1 MTMIP
6 PSLPPERRP
15 SNRTLGALLG
25 IPSSPGPD
33 GDADR
38 SATQQLTLPLRAVD
52 VRASIAGDC
61 AVTELTEHYANA
73 SDMPLDVLHTIPLP
87 ASCAVIGF
95 EIKAG
100 DRVVRGLCRAKAAAR
115 AEFEAAKA
123 RGKSTAIV
131 ERVRDDLHRI
141 SLANVPPRT
150 EIAVTLRLAERLG
163 VQDGRFEYRLPTAL
177 SPKYV
182 PGAPTGHDGDGWSPD
197 TSDAPDASHLTPPML
212 VDTTIPVR
220 LEVRI
225 AHGVTQVMPSIAL
238 NERPR
243 PDGTVVLEPAAP
255 LSCSGDVVIRFW
267 TRTERAAMRAYT
279 DGERTL
285 VVLDPP
291 ADRAPALE
299 RTREA
304 VFVLDRSGSMDGTRI
319 EAAKEALVHALR
331 ALKPT
336 DLFQVIAF
344 DGDLE
349 SFRDS
354 PVPATPEHVSAAIT
368 WAQAVEARGGTQAI
382 PALTAACTPPVAAG
396 HVRTVLFITD
406 GDIGNDTQL
415 LQLTSK
421 LDPACRITVMGIGR
435 APSNALLERLARL
448 GGGTCTIVTSDD
460 DITSELRSLDA
471 TLAGPIAFGLH
482 EAGADPAACR
492 TADLFAGRGGTLF
505 LEGARTHVRLTSADG
520 TFAAECD
527 VTPSPM
533 PLGPLWARAE
543 VERLE
548 DRRIRHPAE
557 AKEIDAAIER
567 LGLAHHIQTRMTSF
581 VAVDEQSRVTGEA
594 ITLVQP
600 VPMADDVPFS
610 VLACSAPPS
619 GYGDV
624 YEEVCDSPEGDED
637 FDTGVRY
644 SIAPCYSPPV
654 PRSIQRPD
662 PMQFL
667 LGSPGMQ
674 LGAACK
680 LTAAREW
687 RTLAEALGLLEETLH
702 RLSHPVPPGTD
713 PVIAATMLLMML
725 ACAPERIGRSDMPD
739 VLADFDLSQ
748 SGEPWKRWMAVIDP
762 LRQQPR
768 WRRIAV
774 SAECADLSLMIKS
787 CTWVA
792 KREER

>member
-15 SNRTLGALLG
+15 SQRTLGELLG
-25 IPSSPGPD
+25 IPSTPEG
-33 GDADR
+33 GGA
-38 SATQQLTLPLRAVD
+38 QQLTLPLRAVT

-61 AVTELTEHYANA
+61 AVTELTEHYANT
-73 SDMPLDVLHTIPLP
+73 SDLPLDVLHTIPLP

-115 AEFEAAKA
+115 EEFEAAKA

-150 EIAVTLRLAERLG
+150 EIEVTLRLAERLG
-163 VQDGRFEYRLPTAL
+163 VKDGRFEYRLPTAL

-182 PGAPTGHDGDGWSPD
+182 PGASTGHDGDGWSPD
-197 TSDAPDASHLTPPML
+197 TVDAPDASHLTPPML
-212 VDTTIPVR
+212 VDTPIPVR

-238 NERPR
+238 NERQR

-255 LSCSGDVVIRFW
+255 LTCSGDVVIRFW

-291 ADRAPALE
+291 ADRTPALE

-304 VFVLDRSGSMDGTRI
+304 VFVLDRSGSMRGTRLS
-319 EAAKEALVHALR
+319 AAKKALAHALR

-336 DLFQVIAF
+336 DLFRVIAF
-344 DGDLE
+344 DDKLE
-349 SFRDS
+349 SSCDS
-354 PVPATPEHVSAAIT
+354 LVPATSKHVSAAIK
-368 WAQAVEARGGTQAI
+368 WAKAIHARGGTEAI
-382 PALTAACTPPVAAG
+382 PALRAACTPPVNAG

-406 GDIGNDTQL
+406 GAVGNDTQL

-448 GGGTCTIVTSDD
+448 GGGTCTIVMSDD
-460 DITSELRSLDA
+460 DIAAELKSLDA
-471 TLAGPIAFGLH
+471 ELAGPIAFGLH
-482 EAGADPAACR
+482 EAGTDPSTCR

-505 LEGARTHVRLTSADG
+505 LDGARTHVKLTSADG
-520 TFAAECD
+520 AFAAECD

-548 DRRIRHPAE
+548 DRRISHPAE

-594 ITLVQP
+594 ISLVQP
-600 VPMADDVPFS
+600 VSRADDARWSVHTPRTAYSRRDTSDAPYYANIAEPASLFIGS
-610 VLACSAPPS
+610 EPDPDPLPRDDDSDVVLFLKVTDDLKMRLMSGLAEGPDLQDYADLLVALEELLQLVSQPATNRNDPVLAACVLTMMVACMDKGPN
-619 GYGDV
+619 
-624 YEEVCDSPEGDED
+624 
-637 FDTGVRY
+637 
-644 SIAPCYSPPV
+644 
-654 PRSIQRPD
+654 RP
-662 PMQFL
+662 
-667 LGSPGMQ
+667 
-674 LGAACK
+674 
-680 LTAAREW
+680 
-687 RTLAEALGLLEETLH
+687 TLPKAL
-702 RLSHPVPPGTD
+702 
-713 PVIAATMLLMML
+713 
-725 ACAPERIGRSDMPD
+725 IG
-739 VLADFDLSQ
+739 FDLSPA
-748 SGEPWKRWMAVIDP
+748 GEPWKCWMKTLNSVRDEPAWKLMVPALESGDFQAIAQAADAAAP
-762 LRQQPR
+762 HLRKSR
-768 WRRIAV
+768 WRP
-774 SAECADLSLMIKS
+774 
-787 CTWVA
+787 
-792 KREER
+792 

>member
-15 SNRTLGALLG
+15 SQRTLGELLG
-25 IPSSPGPD
+25 IPSTPEG
-33 GDADR
+33 GGA
-38 SATQQLTLPLRAVD
+38 QQLTLPLRAVT

-61 AVTELTEHYANA
+61 AVTELTEHYANT
-73 SDMPLDVLHTIPLP
+73 SDLPLDVLHTIPLP

-115 AEFEAAKA
+115 EEFEAAKA

-150 EIAVTLRLAERLG
+150 EIEVTLRLAERLG
-163 VQDGRFEYRLPTAL
+163 VKDGRFEYRLPTAL

-182 PGAPTGHDGDGWSPD
+182 PGTPTGHDGDGWSLD
-197 TSDAPDASHLTPPML
+197 TDDAPDASHLTPPML
-212 VDTTIPVR
+212 VDTQIPVR

-238 NERPR
+238 NERQR
-243 PDGTVVLEPAAP
+243 PDGTVVFEPAAP
-255 LSCSGDVVIRFW
+255 LTCSGDVVIRFW

-291 ADRAPALE
+291 ADRTPALE

-304 VFVLDRSGSMDGTRI
+304 VFVLDRSGSMRGTRLS
-319 EAAKEALVHALR
+319 AAKKALAHALR

-336 DLFQVIAF
+336 DLFRVIAF
-344 DGDLE
+344 DDKLE
-349 SFRDS
+349 SSCDS
-354 PVPATPEHVSAAIT
+354 LVPATSKHVSAAIK
-368 WAQAVEARGGTQAI
+368 WAKAIHARGGTEAI
-382 PALTAACTPPVAAG
+382 PALRAACTPPVNAG

-406 GDIGNDTQL
+406 GAVGNDTQL

-460 DITSELRSLDA
+460 DIAAELKSLDA
-471 TLAGPIAFGLH
+471 ELAGPIAFGLH
-482 EAGADPAACR
+482 EAGTDPSACR

-505 LEGARTHVRLTSADG
+505 LDGARTRVKLTSADG
-520 TFAAECD
+520 AFAAECD

-548 DRRIRHPAE
+548 DRRISHPAE

-594 ITLVQP
+594 ISLVQP
-600 VPMADDVPFS
+600 VSRADDARHS
-610 VLACSAPPS
+610 VVACSMAIPL
-619 GYGDV
+619 GYADV
-624 YEEVCDSPEGDED
+624 AEDLDDDSETVECMQDDECDEETDALLS
-637 FDTGVRY
+637 
-644 SIAPCYSPPV
+644 
-654 PRSIQRPD
+654 QPD
-662 PMQFL
+662 PTDPDEYVHPMVF
-667 LGSPGMQ
+667 
-674 LGAACK
+674 
-680 LTAAREW
+680 LTAWPAMRLSA
-687 RTLAEALGLLEETLH
+687 TMILAQSRRWQALANGLALLEERQH
-702 RLSHPVPPGTD
+702 RLSFHVATGTD
-713 PVIAATMLLMML
+713 PAIALTVLLMML
-725 ACAPERIGRSDMPD
+725 ACDPQRLGRDLMPKSL
-739 VLADFDLSQ
+739 VHLDLSRN
-748 SGEPWKRWMAVIDP
+748 GEPWKRWMAVLAP
-762 LRQQPR
+762 LRGDSRIDRIVCALERGDMREALAAANGEPPR
-768 WRRIAV
+768 TG
-774 SAECADLSLMIKS
+774 E
-787 CTWVA
+787 
-792 KREER
+792 

>member
-15 SNRTLGALLG
+15 SQRTLGELLG
-25 IPSSPGPD
+25 IPSTPEG
-33 GDADR
+33 GGA
-38 SATQQLTLPLRAVD
+38 QQLTLPLRAVT

-61 AVTELTEHYANA
+61 AVTELTEHYANT
-73 SDMPLDVLHTIPLP
+73 SDLPLDVMHTIPLP

-115 AEFEAAKA
+115 EEFEAAKA

-150 EIAVTLRLAERLG
+150 EIEVTLRLAERLG
-163 VQDGRFEYRLPTAL
+163 VKDGRFEYRLPTAL

-182 PGAPTGHDGDGWSPD
+182 PGASTGHDGDGWSPD
-197 TSDAPDASHLTPPML
+197 TVDAPDASHLTPPML
-212 VDTTIPVR
+212 VDTPIPVR

-238 NERPR
+238 NERQR
-243 PDGTVVLEPAAP
+243 PDGTVVFEPAAP
-255 LSCSGDVVIRFW
+255 LTCSGDVVIRFW

-291 ADRAPALE
+291 ADRTPALE

-304 VFVLDRSGSMDGTRI
+304 VFVLDRSGSMRGTRLS
-319 EAAKEALVHALR
+319 AAKKALAHALR

-336 DLFQVIAF
+336 DLFRVIAF
-344 DGDLE
+344 DDKLE
-349 SFRDS
+349 SSCDS
-354 PVPATPEHVSAAIT
+354 LVPATSKHVSAAIK
-368 WAQAVEARGGTQAI
+368 WAKAIHARGGTEAI
-382 PALTAACTPPVAAG
+382 PALRAACTPPVNAG

-406 GDIGNDTQL
+406 GAVGNDTQL

-460 DITSELRSLDA
+460 DIAAELKSLDA
-471 TLAGPIAFGLH
+471 ELAGPIAFGLH
-482 EAGADPAACR
+482 EAGTDPSACR

-505 LEGARTHVRLTSADG
+505 LEGARTSVKLTSADG
-520 TFAAECD
+520 AFAAECD

-548 DRRIRHPAE
+548 DRRISHPAE

-594 ITLVQP
+594 ISLVQP
-600 VPMADDVPFS
+600 VPSADDARGS
-610 VLACSAPPS
+610 VYTPRTVYSRRDTSAAS
-619 GYGDV
+619 YYGDIA
-624 YEEVCDSPEGDED
+624 EADRDED
-637 FDTGVRY
+637 FDVGVRH
-644 SIAPCYSPPV
+644 SIAPIHS
-654 PRSIQRPD
+654 RSAPTPAQLPD

-667 LGSPGMQ
+667 LASPDMQ
-674 LGAACK
+674 LLAACE
-680 LTAAREW
+680 LTSACEW
-687 RTLAEALGLLEETLH
+687 RRLAEALGLLEETMH

-725 ACAPERIGRSDMPD
+725 ACAPARVGRSDMPD
-739 VLADFDLSQ
+739 VLADFDLSPN
-748 SGEPWKRWMAVIDP
+748 GEAWKRWMAVIEP
-762 LRQQPR
+762 LRQEPR

-787 CTWVA
+787 CSWVA
-792 KREER
+792 KRAGR

>member
-15 SNRTLGALLG
+15 SQRTLGELLG
-25 IPSSPGPD
+25 IPSTPEG
-33 GDADR
+33 GGA
-38 SATQQLTLPLRAVD
+38 QQLTLPLRAVT

-61 AVTELTEHYANA
+61 AVTELTEHYANT
-73 SDMPLDVLHTIPLP
+73 SDLPLDVLHTIPLP

-115 AEFEAAKA
+115 EEFEAAKA

-150 EIAVTLRLAERLG
+150 EIEVTLRLAERLG
-163 VQDGRFEYRLPTAL
+163 VKDGRFEYRLPTAL

-182 PGAPTGHDGDGWSPD
+182 PGTPTGHDGDGWSPD
-197 TSDAPDASHLTPPML
+197 TVDAPDASHLTPPML
-212 VDTTIPVR
+212 VDTQIPVR

-238 NERPR
+238 NERQR

-255 LSCSGDVVIRFW
+255 LTCSGDVVIRFW

-291 ADRAPALE
+291 ADRTPALE

-304 VFVLDRSGSMDGTRI
+304 VFVLDRSGSMRGTRLS
-319 EAAKEALVHALR
+319 AAKKALAHAIR

-336 DLFQVIAF
+336 DLFRVIAF
-344 DGDLE
+344 DDKLE
-349 SFRDS
+349 SSCDS
-354 PVPATPEHVSAAIT
+354 LVPATSKHVSAAIK
-368 WAQAVEARGGTQAI
+368 WAKAIHARGGTEAI
-382 PALTAACTPPVAAG
+382 PALRAACTPPVNAG

-406 GDIGNDTQL
+406 GAIGNDTQL

-460 DITSELRSLDA
+460 DITAELKSLDA
-471 TLAGPIAFGLH
+471 ELAGPIAFGLH
-482 EAGADPAACR
+482 EAGTDPSACR

-505 LEGARTHVRLTSADG
+505 LDGARTHVKLTSADG
-520 TFAAECD
+520 AFAAECD

-548 DRRIRHPAE
+548 DRRISHPTE

-594 ITLVQP
+594 ISLVQP
-600 VPMADDVPFS
+600 VPMADDARGS
-610 VLACSAPPS
+610 VYAPRIAYSRRDTSAAS
-619 GYGDV
+619 YYADIA
-624 YEEVCDSPEGDED
+624 EADRDED
-637 FDTGVRY
+637 FDVGVRD
-644 SIAPCYSPPV
+644 SIAPIHS
-654 PRSIQRPD
+654 RSLPTPAQLPD

-667 LGSPGMQ
+667 LASPGTQ
-674 LGAACK
+674 LLAACE
-680 LTAAREW
+680 LASAREW
-687 RTLAEALGLLEETLH
+687 RRLAEALALLEETMH

-725 ACAPERIGRSDMPD
+725 ACAPERVGRSDMPD

-748 SGEPWKRWMAVIDP
+748 SGEPWKRWMAVIEP
-762 LRQQPR
+762 LRQEPR

-787 CTWVA
+787 CAWVA
-792 KREER
+792 KREGR

>member
-1 MTMIP
+1 
-6 PSLPPERRP
+6 
-15 SNRTLGALLG
+15 
-25 IPSSPGPD
+25 
-33 GDADR
+33 
-38 SATQQLTLPLRAVD
+38 
-52 VRASIAGDC
+52 
-61 AVTELTEHYANA
+61 
-73 SDMPLDVLHTIPLP
+73 VLHTIPLP

-150 EIAVTLRLAERLG
+150 EIEVTLRLAERLG
-163 VQDGRFEYRLPTAL
+163 VKDGRFEYRLPTAL

-182 PGAPTGHDGDGWSPD
+182 PGTPTGHDGDGWSPD
-197 TSDAPDASHLTPPML
+197 TVDAPDASHLTPPML
-212 VDTTIPVR
+212 VDTPIPVR

-238 NERPR
+238 NERQR

-255 LSCSGDVVIRFW
+255 LTCSGDVVIRFW

-291 ADRAPALE
+291 ADRTPALE

-304 VFVLDRSGSMDGTRI
+304 VFVLDRSGSMRGTRLS
-319 EAAKEALVHALR
+319 AAKKALAHAIR

-336 DLFQVIAF
+336 DLFRVIAF
-344 DGDLE
+344 DDKLE
-349 SFRDS
+349 SSCDS
-354 PVPATPEHVSAAIT
+354 LVPATSKHVSAAIK
-368 WAQAVEARGGTQAI
+368 WAKAIHARGGTEAI
-382 PALTAACTPPVAAG
+382 PALRAACTPPVNAG

-406 GDIGNDTQL
+406 GAVGNDTQL

-460 DITSELRSLDA
+460 DIAAELKSLDA
-471 TLAGPIAFGLH
+471 ELAGPIAFGLH
-482 EAGADPAACR
+482 EAGTGPSACR

-505 LEGARTHVRLTSADG
+505 LDGARTHVKLTSADG
-520 TFAAECD
+520 AFAAECD

-548 DRRIRHPAE
+548 DRRISHPAE

-594 ITLVQP
+594 ISLVQP
-600 VPMADDVPFS
+600 VPMADDTSFG

-624 YEEVCDSPEGDED
+624 YEESCDSLESDQD
-637 FDTGVRY
+637 FDVDVRY
-644 SIAPCYSPPV
+644 SIAPCYS
-654 PRSIQRPD
+654 RSAPTPAQPPD
-662 PMQFL
+662 PAQFL

-674 LGAACK
+674 LRAACE
-680 LTAAREW
+680 LASASEW
-687 RTLAEALGLLEETLH
+687 RRMAEALGLLEETMH

-725 ACAPERIGRSDMPD
+725 ACAPARIGRSDMPD
-739 VLADFDLSQ
+739 VLADFDLSPN
-748 SGEPWKRWMAVIDP
+748 GEPWKRWMAVIEP
-762 LRQQPR
+762 LRQEPR

-774 SAECADLSLMIKS
+774 SAEFLDLSLMITS
-787 CTWVA
+787 CAWVA
-792 KREER
+792 KRSAR

>member
-1 MTMIP
+1 MTMNP

-15 SNRTLGALLG
+15 SQRTLGELLG
-25 IPSSPGPD
+25 IPSTPEG
-33 GDADR
+33 GG
-38 SATQQLTLPLRAVD
+38 TQQLTLPLRAVT

-61 AVTELTEHYANA
+61 AVTELTEHYANT
-73 SDMPLDVLHTIPLP
+73 SDVPLDVLHTIPLP

-150 EIAVTLRLAERLG
+150 EIEVTLRLAERLG
-163 VQDGRFEYRLPTAL
+163 VKDGRFEYRLPTAL

-182 PGAPTGHDGDGWSPD
+182 PGTPTGHDGDGWSPD
-197 TSDAPDASHLTPPML
+197 TDDAPDASHLTPPML
-212 VDTTIPVR
+212 VDTQIPVR

-238 NERPR
+238 NERRR

-291 ADRAPALE
+291 ADRTPALE

-304 VFVLDRSGSMDGTRI
+304 VFVLDRSGSMDGTRLD
-319 EAAKEALVHALR
+319 AAKQALTHALR
-331 ALKPT
+331 TLKPT
-336 DLFQVIAF
+336 DLFHVIAF
-344 DGDLE
+344 DVDFE

-354 PVPATPEHVSAAIT
+354 PVPATPKHVSAAIK
-368 WAQAVEARGGTQAI
+368 WVQAIEAGGGTLAI
-382 PALTAACTPPVAAG
+382 PALTAACAPPIATD

-421 LDPACRITVMGIGR
+421 LDPACRITVVGIGR
-435 APSNALLERLARL
+435 APSNALLQRLARL
-448 GGGTCTIVTSDD
+448 GGGTCTIVTSED
-460 DITSELRSLDA
+460 DIGLELQSLDA
-471 TLAGPIAFGLH
+471 ELAGPIAFGLH
-482 EAGADPAACR
+482 EVGTDPSACR

-505 LEGARTHVRLTSADG
+505 LDGARTHVKLTSADG
-520 TFAAECD
+520 AFAAECD

-548 DRRIRHPAE
+548 DRCISHPAE
-557 AKEIDAAIER
+557 ENEIDAAIER

-581 VAVDEQSRVTGEA
+581 VAVDEHSRVTGEA
-594 ITLVQP
+594 LRLEQP
-600 VPMADDVPFS
+600 VPMAQDARFQGAKRSMPIQRTRLAKWLDSDDAV
-610 VLACSAPPS
+610 
-619 GYGDV
+619 YGCV
-624 YEEVCDSPEGDED
+624 YERNIHAPMRRRRLARPNPMD
-637 FDTGVRY
+637 FLRGT
-644 SIAPCYSPPV
+644 
-654 PRSIQRPD
+654 PRARLQSACT
-662 PMQFL
+662 L
-667 LGSPGMQ
+667 
-674 LGAACK
+674 AASRDW
-680 LTAAREW
+680 TA
-687 RTLAEALGLLEETLH
+687 LAEALAFLEETLH
-702 RLSHPVPPGTD
+702 LLSHPVAPGTD
-713 PVIAATMLLMML
+713 PATAATMLLMML
-725 ACAPERIGRSDMPD
+725 ACTPRRLKRAD
-739 VLADFDLSQ
+739 VPALLHDFDLSRT
-748 SGEPWKRWMAVIDP
+748 GESWQQWMAV
-762 LRQQPR
+762 LELLKREPR
-768 WRRIAV
+768 WRTVIVAAERGDAISMAKSAMRVAV
-774 SAECADLSLMIKS
+774 AESARSDGW
-787 CTWVA
+787 T
-792 KREER
+792 